1 MAVFPAPD
9 HVPAASD
16 SAGAKD
22 TVAIGPLIDPTKE
35 DDKDKTAAGTT
46 TWCEMGDKKA
56 AEKTSQ
62 ALREKGGVAAS
73 EKENDVVSAAI
84 SLVIPPRPSS
94 CNFQVG
100 GTGKIYF
107 EWQAHHFPAASLV
120 PPKKKRGQKRAA
132 IDVNDEHSLSMALDA
147 TRKL

>member
-1 MAVFPAPD
+1 MKSPSSMTIDSFAELKTTTTFAA
-9 HVPAASD
+9 AAS
-16 SAGAKD
+16 G
-22 TVAIGPLIDPTKE
+22 
-35 DDKDKTAAGTT
+35 
-46 TWCEMGDKKA
+46 
-56 AEKTSQ
+56 
-62 ALREKGGVAAS
+62 
-73 EKENDVVSAAI
+73 KENDVVSAAI